1 MTTNLNETF
10 AAVQVASRELAL
22 LNDDIINQILNAV
35 ADAAIAE
42 TPFILAEN
50 KKDLARMDK
59 NDPKYDR
66 LKLTKERLKGIAADT
81 RNVATLPSPL
91 GKVLK
96 ESVRPNGMRLTKV
109 SVPFGVIGIIY
120 EARPNVSFDVFS
132 LCLKSGNACILKGGS
147 DADCSNRAIISVIHE
162 VLKKFNI
169 NPHIV
174 ELLPADRE
182 ATAALLNAVG
192 YVDLIIPRGS
202 SSLIHFVRENAKIPV
217 IETGAGICH
226 TYFDEFGDVNKGA
239 AIIHNAKTRRVS
251 VCNALDCAIIH
262 EKRLIDL
269 PMLCEKLKDSHVII
283 YADAQAYQALK
294 NRYPAELLEH
304 AKAESFG
311 TEFLDYKMAVKTVKS
326 FEDALGHIQE
336 NSSKHSECIVTENKE
351 RAALFTK
358 IVDAACVYTNVSTA
372 FTDGA
377 QFGLGAEIGISTQN
391 YMRAVRWDWKRSP
404 LTNGSSKETGK
415 REEIETIPLSLK
427 SNKVLNETN

>member
-50 KKDLARMDK
+50 EKDLARMDK

-66 LKLTKERLKGIAADT
+66 LKLTEERLKGIAADT

-96 ESVRPNGMRLTKV
+96 ESVRPDGMRLTKV

-147 DADCSNRAIISVIHE
+147 DADCSNRAIICVIHE
-162 VLKKFNI
+162 VLKKLNI

-251 VCNALDCAIIH
+251 VCNSLDCTIIH
-262 EKRLIDL
+262 EKRLTDL
-269 PMLCEKLKDSHVII
+269 PMLCEKLKDSHVTI
-283 YADAQAYQALK
+283 YADAQAYQALEG
-294 NRYPAELLEH
+294 RYPAELLEH

-336 NSSKHSECIVTENKE
+336 NSSKHSECIVTESKE

-377 QFGLGAEIGISTQN
+377 QFGLGAEIGISTQKLHARGP
-391 YMRAVRWDWKRSP
+391 MG
-404 LTNGSSKETGK
+404 L
-415 REEIETIPLSLK
+415 EEITSYKWVIEGDGQTRR
-427 SNKVLNETN
+427 N

>member
-1 MTTNLNETF
+1 MTTDLNETF
-10 AAVQVASRELAL
+10 AAVQAASRELAL
-22 LNDDIINQILNAV
+22 LNDDTINQILNAV
-35 ADAAIAE
+35 ADATVAE
-42 TPFILAEN
+42 TSFILTEN
-50 KKDLARMDK
+50 EKDLARMDK

-66 LKLTKERLKGIAADT
+66 LKLTEERLKGIAADT

-91 GKVLK
+91 GRVLK
-96 ESVRPNGMRLTKV
+96 ETVRPNGMKLTKI

-132 LCLKSGNACILKGGS
+132 LCLKSGNACVLKGGS
-147 DADCSNRAIISVIHE
+147 DADCSNRAIIRVIHE
-162 VLKKFNI
+162 VLKRFNV

-202 SSLIHFVRENAKIPV
+202 SGLINFVRENARIPV

-226 TYFDEFGDVNKGA
+226 TYFDEFGDVSKGA
-239 AIIHNAKTRRVS
+239 DIIHNAKTRRVS
-251 VCNALDCAIIH
+251 VCNALDCTIVH
-262 EKRLIDL
+262 EKRLAEL
-269 PMLCEKLKDSHVII
+269 PGLCEKLKDSHVII
-283 YADAQAYQALK
+283 YADQQAYQALEGH
-294 NRYPAELLEH
+294 YPAELLQH

-377 QFGLGAEIGISTQN
+377 QFGLGAEIGISTQKLHARGP
-391 YMRAVRWDWKRSP
+391 MG
-404 LTNGSSKETGK
+404 L
-415 REEIETIPLSLK
+415 EEITSYKWVIEGDGQTRR
-427 SNKVLNETN
+427 N

>member
-1 MTTNLNETF
+1 MTTNSNETF
-10 AAVQVASRELAL
+10 AAVQAASRELAL
-22 LNDDIINQILNAV
+22 LSDDIINQILNAV
-35 ADAAIAE
+35 ADAAVAE

-50 KKDLARMDK
+50 EKDLTRMDK

-66 LKLTKERLKGIAADT
+66 LKLTEERLKGIAADT

-96 ESVRPNGMRLTKV
+96 ETVRPNGMRLTKV

-132 LCLKSGNACILKGGS
+132 LCLKSGNACVLKGGS
-147 DADCSNRAIISVIHE
+147 DADCSNRAIINVIHE
-162 VLKKFNI
+162 VLKRFNV
-169 NPHIV
+169 NPHVV

-182 ATAALLNAVG
+182 ATAALLNAAG

-202 SSLIHFVRENAKIPV
+202 SGLINFVRENAKIPV

-226 TYFDEFGDVNKGA
+226 TYFDEFGDISKGA
-239 AIIHNAKTRRVS
+239 DIIHNAKTRRVS
-251 VCNALDCAIIH
+251 VCNALDCTIVH
-262 EKRLIDL
+262 EKRLAEL
-269 PMLCEKLKDSHVII
+269 PMLCEKLKGSNVII
-283 YADAQAYQALK
+283 YADPLAYQALEGH
-294 NRYPAELLEH
+294 YPAELLQH

-311 TEFLDYKMAVKTVKS
+311 TEFLDYKIAVKTVKS
-326 FEDALGHIQE
+326 FEDALGHIHE

-377 QFGLGAEIGISTQN
+377 QFGLGAEIGISTQKLHARGP
-391 YMRAVRWDWKRSP
+391 MG
-404 LTNGSSKETGK
+404 L
-415 REEIETIPLSLK
+415 EEITSYKWIIEGDGQTRRS
-427 SNKVLNETN
+427 

>member
-1 MTTNLNETF
+1 MTTNSNETF
-10 AAVQVASRELAL
+10 AAVQAASRELAL
-22 LNDDIINQILNAV
+22 LSDDIINQILNAV
-35 ADAAIAE
+35 ADAAVAE

-50 KKDLARMDK
+50 EKDLTRMDK

-66 LKLTKERLKGIAADT
+66 LKLTEERLKGIAADT

-96 ESVRPNGMRLTKV
+96 ETVRPNGMRLTKV

-132 LCLKSGNACILKGGS
+132 LCLKSGSACVLKGGS
-147 DADCSNRAIISVIHE
+147 DADCSNRAIINVIHE
-162 VLKKFNI
+162 VLKRFNV
-169 NPHIV
+169 NPHVV

-182 ATAALLNAVG
+182 ATAALLNAAG

-202 SSLIHFVRENAKIPV
+202 SGLINFVRENAKIPV

-226 TYFDEFGDVNKGA
+226 TYFDEFGDVSKGA
-239 AIIHNAKTRRVS
+239 DIIHNAKTRRVS
-251 VCNALDCAIIH
+251 VCNALDCTIVH
-262 EKRLIDL
+262 EKRLAEL
-269 PMLCEKLKDSHVII
+269 PVLCEKLKGSNVII
-283 YADAQAYQALK
+283 YADPLAYQALEGH
-294 NRYPAELLEH
+294 YSAELLQH

-326 FEDALGHIQE
+326 FEDALGHIHE

-377 QFGLGAEIGISTQN
+377 QFGLGAEIGISTQKLHARGP
-391 YMRAVRWDWKRSP
+391 MG
-404 LTNGSSKETGK
+404 L
-415 REEIETIPLSLK
+415 EEITSYKWIIEGDGQTRRS
-427 SNKVLNETN
+427 